1 MYEEDLLN
9 EYDYTLAEVFLREVS
24 YYNFYD
30 NSALVC

>member
-9 EYDYTLAEVFLREVS
+9 EYDYTLAEVLREVS

-30 NSALVC
+30 NSALMC